1 MFSSCIEKIYWN
13 FIVCIVGKYRK
24 KKKVFIEKPEERN
37 KGLKTW
43 KRFQYVLIVYSWTRR
58 QADCLNIFRWTLLE
72 QSLWSEK
79 LIVMSKVMET
89 SSCLILGLQSQESL
103 TALSLFAH
111 QESPTSATQTMR
123 QIQQKSTVEP
133 WPVSHSPNEGVKK
146 TTKQNPK
153 FCQSMMPYLH

>member
-1 MFSSCIEKIYWN
+1 MTLAEACRSNGSVYKCLAKSIYRKTWREKQRCKDMEKILICFN
-13 FIVCIVGKYRK
+13 S
-24 KKKVFIEKPEERN
+24 VFMNQEA
-37 KGLKTW
+37 
-43 KRFQYVLIVYSWTRR
+43 
-58 QADCLNIFRWTLLE
+58 ADCLNIFRWTLLE
-72 QSLWSEK
+72 QSLSSEK

-103 TALSLFAH
+103 TALSLFAY

-133 WPVSHSPNEGVKK
+133 WPVSHSQNEGVKNK
-146 TTKQNPK
+146 TKQNPK